1 MARILLA
8 EDDPALRRVL
18 VRALDIAGHSVMA
31 TGDGLEAL
39 ESLQGRPVD
48 LLLADIV
55 MPGLDGMELSRRAA
69 ALHPEIRIMFITG
82 FSAITMHDGRIQH
95 APEGA
100 RLLSKPFHL
109 RDLVR
114 QVEALLEAA

>member
-8 EDDPALRRVL
+8 ENDPDLRRVL
-18 VRALDIAGHSVMA
+18 VRALGTAGHSVEA
-31 TGDGLEAL
+31 TGNGIEAL
-39 ESLQGRPVD
+39 ENLQEHPVD

-69 ALHPEIRIMFITG
+69 ALHPDIRIMFITG
-82 FSAITMHDGRIQH
+82 FAAVTIHDGRVEH

-114 QVEALLEAA
+114 QIEALLEAA